1 MYPTIKPQLKQIQKQ
16 RMRMQGIQKIIKK
29 KKLAKGKKMKQ
40 NEKY

>member
-29 KKLAKGKKMKQ
+29 KEISKRKE
-40 NEKY
+40 NEIE